1 MIFEF
6 GHQKVDIDVEKTRQF
21 YLEDGLLDCPCD
33 DCVNYVNAVD
43 KLPEPVKVFFDNIGV
58 NIKNPAEISTLCA
71 VSEKTVVYH
80 GFYYVCGNVLDN
92 DNLGEEFDED
102 DESYYAIAPHFWAY
116 FLRKFALPENQLPK
130 PLIWLEFTGRIP
142 WVLDKPCLHPIEH
155 IND

>member
-6 GHQKVDIDVEKTRQF
+6 GHQKVDIDVERTRCF
-21 YLEDGLLDCPCD
+21 YLEDGILDCPCD

-43 KLPEPVKVFFDNIGV
+43 KLPDPVKVFFDNIGV
-58 NIKNPAEISTLCA
+58 NVKNPAEISTLCA

-116 FLRKFALPENQLPK
+116 FLRKFALPEDQLPK

>member
-6 GHQKVDIDVEKTRQF
+6 GHQKVDIDVERTRQF

-43 KLPEPVKVFFDNIGV
+43 KLPEPVKVFFDNLGV

-116 FLRKFALPENQLPK
+116 FLRKFALPEDQLPK

-155 IND
+155 IDD

>member
-6 GHQKVDIDVEKTRQF
+6 GHQKVDIDVERTRQF
-21 YLEDGLLDCPCD
+21 YLEDGILDCPCD

-43 KLPEPVKVFFDNIGV
+43 KLPDPVKVFFDNIGV
-58 NIKNPAEISTLCA
+58 NVKNPAEISTLCA

-116 FLRKFALPENQLPK
+116 FLRKFALPEDQLPK

>member
-1 MIFEF
+1 M
-6 GHQKVDIDVEKTRQF
+6 
-21 YLEDGLLDCPCD
+21 
-33 DCVNYVNAVD
+33 
-43 KLPEPVKVFFDNIGV
+43 
-58 NIKNPAEISTLCA
+58 
-71 VSEKTVVYH
+71 VYH

-116 FLRKFALPENQLPK
+116 FLRKFALPEDQLPK

>member
-6 GHQKVDIDVEKTRQF
+6 GHQKVDIDVERTRQF
-21 YLEDGLLDCPCD
+21 YLEDGILDCPCD

-43 KLPEPVKVFFDNIGV
+43 KLPEPVKSFFDNIGV

-116 FLRKFALPENQLPK
+116 FLRKLALPEDTLPE
-130 PLIWLEFTGRIP
+130 PLVWLEFTGRIP